1 MKNYITLT
9 AAAIA
14 ALTFGACSDDD
25 VVDFRPAAEIEGL
38 VEAENFDLDVNGYP
52 VPSRAVFLLSDT
64 AQRSNPSD
72 TYEMI
77 LAMDAFN
84 KEKIRV
90 IDKYADIELESL
102 RFPVTVTGDQN
113 GMTFSGSVSDCG
125 VTYTVEGTMPVASS
139 TSKKVKA
146 HVTCDA
152 SALPYAGMTY
162 EIPLDGSGINC
173 YVGVIPGEKTDFFG
187 KDMAF
192 DELVEEFYKRI
203 INSYSQN
210 SGYNS
215 ALITFNPD
223 LTMKVMMRK
232 NSDGLYEEIEGH
244 FSYKPMGTGYIGFM
258 ADPDFSLKQEKWLSI
273 GNDLLAAQRF
283 GVRYP
288 TLGNQVIYEFIFSKS
303 DGIIELRNVSSM
315 SFLNGWCFGDS
326 DTPMCN
332 AHNYIASQV
341 RNNDNTFISV
351 GMTMKPLAFG
361 KE

>member
-90 IDKYADIELESL
+90 IDKYADIDLESL
-102 RFPVTVTGDQN
+102 QFPVTVTGDQN

-125 VTYTVEGTMPVASS
+125 VTYTVEGTMPAADARV
-139 TSKKVKA
+139 KKVKA

-152 SALPYAGMTY
+152 SELPYVGMTY
-162 EIPLDGSGINC
+162 EIPLDGSGIDC
-173 YVGVIPGEKTDFFG
+173 YVGIIPGEKTDFFG
-187 KDMAF
+187 KELAF

-203 INSYSQN
+203 INSYAQN

-223 LTMKVMMRK
+223 LSMKVMMRK
-232 NSDGLYEEIEGH
+232 NSDGLYEEIDGH
-244 FSYKPMGTGYIGFM
+244 FSYKPMVNGGYIGLM
-258 ADPDFSLKQEKWLSI
+258 ADPEFSLKQKKWLSI
-273 GNDLLAAQRF
+273 DNDLLAARRF
-283 GVRYP
+283 GLGYS
-288 TLGNQVIYEFIFSKS
+288 TLGDQVIYEFLFSKS

-315 SFLNGWCFGDS
+315 SFLNGWCFGDT

-351 GMTMKPLAFG
+351 GMTMKALSASR
-361 KE
+361 

>member
-64 AQRSNPSD
+64 AQRSTPSD

-125 VTYTVEGTMPVASS
+125 VTYTVEGTMPAASS

-152 SALPYAGMTY
+152 SALPYAGMTC
-162 EIPLDGSGINC
+162 EIPLDGSGIDC
-173 YVGVIPGEKTDFFG
+173 YVGIIPGEKTDFFG
-187 KDMAF
+187 KELAF

-203 INSYSQN
+203 INSYAQN

-223 LTMKVMMRK
+223 LSMKVMMRK
-232 NSDGLYEEIEGH
+232 DSDGLYEEIEGH
-244 FSYKPMGTGYIGFM
+244 FSYKPVGTGYIGFM

-273 GNDLLAAQRF
+273 DNDLLAARRF
-283 GVRYP
+283 GLGYS
-288 TLGNQVIYEFIFSKS
+288 TLGNQIIYEFMFSNS
-303 DGIIELRNVSSM
+303 DGTIGLRNVSSM

-351 GMTMKPLAFG
+351 GMTMKALSASR
-361 KE
+361 